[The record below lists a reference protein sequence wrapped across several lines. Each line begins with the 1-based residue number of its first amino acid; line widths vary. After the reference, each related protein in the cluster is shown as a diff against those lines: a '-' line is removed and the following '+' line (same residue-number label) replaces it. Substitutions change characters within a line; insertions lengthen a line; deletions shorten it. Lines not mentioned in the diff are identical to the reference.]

1 MCTASNVQRVLRHH
15 TPNPP
20 ASSRWQI
27 QKMQHMV
34 SMQGGSRSLFLSHR
48 GPSSHGV
55 HELRPLRCAQA
66 ARRPALAGTHHE
78 RSTDRQRAWVC
89 HAQPAQGS
97 PAPSLN
103 IQNVTSALMTAQK
116 TFETYSGKKGSLS
129 LKEAAELLNRWDC
142 KAS

>member
-20 ASSRWQI
+20 ASSHWQI
-27 QKMQHMV
+27 QKMQHMI

-55 HELRPLRCAQA
+55 HGLRPLRLLRCALA
-66 ARRPALAGTHHE
+66 ARRPVLAGTHHE
-78 RSTDRQRAWVC
+78 RSTGKRRAWVC
-89 HAQPAQGS
+89 HAQPAQVS
-97 PAPSLN
+97 PPPSLN

-129 LKEAAELLNRWDC
+129 LKEAAELLNR
-142 KAS
+142 

>member
-34 SMQGGSRSLFLSHR
+34 SMLGGPHLLFPSHR

-78 RSTDRQRAWVC
+78 RSTGKRAWVC
-89 HAQPAQGS
+89 HAQLVQGS
-97 PAPSLN
+97 PPPSLN

-129 LKEAAELLNRWDC
+129 LKEAAELLNRWD
-142 KAS
+142 